1 MNLYRRN
8 RGAIRFST
16 AESGGRKGVIIAT
29 AVILFVAL
37 VDTFSGGV
45 VRDAAR
51 LVLAPAAHMMRTTS
65 VALASGEFW
74 SSRASLLKEN
84 GELRAERDRLRA
96 REAGVLSL
104 SLENAEL
111 AKMAHLAETESGGR
125 SGDIGIAAPVVSS
138 FRASPYGTFLI
149 GAGLSH
155 GVKEESIA
163 LTDGGFILGV
173 VADVS
178 DTTSLVRMVFA
189 PGETTDVVVGPVGF
203 SLTGR
208 GGGNASSEVPREAEL
223 REGDPVIAPR
233 FANRPVG
240 IIGKIESATSSAY
253 ADIYVVFPLNLNSI
267 RYVYIVPG
275 I

>member
-1 MNLYRRN
+1 M
-8 RGAIRFST
+8 RFST
-16 AESGGRKGVIIAT
+16 AESGGRRGVIIAT
-29 AVILFVAL
+29 AAILFVAV
-37 VDTFSGGV
+37 VDVFSGGV
-45 VRDAAR
+45 IRGAAR
-51 LVLAPAAHMMRTTS
+51 SVLAPVAQVARTASAALS
-65 VALASGEFW
+65 SGDLW

-96 REAGVLSL
+96 LEAGVLSL
-104 SLENAEL
+104 TAENAEL
-111 AKMAHLAETESGGR
+111 ATMAHLAESESGGR
-125 SGDIGIAAPVVSS
+125 SGAVGITAPVVSS

-149 GAGLSH
+149 GAGSSH
-155 GVKEESIA
+155 GVKSGSLAI
-163 LTDGGFILGV
+163 TDGGFVLGV

-189 PGETTDVVVGPVGF
+189 PGETTDSVVGSVSF
-203 SLTGR
+203 SLVGR
-208 GGGNASSEVPREAEL
+208 SGGNASAEVPREAEL
-223 REGDPVIAPR
+223 HEGDPVIAPR

-240 IIGKIESATSSAY
+240 IIGKIVSASSSAY